1 MGRQT
6 GTRVFCLHG
15 QSPPSPLLGLP
26 GEEGVRA
33 SLARKRAR
41 PWCRG
46 DTGRRR
52 RVNAFVLPRGE
63 IWTLRKPKLV
73 SKKLRRVFRA
83 PDLGAM
89 LQAQREL
96 THVQCYWGKK
106 IRRVVKTVCSD
117 PLSDVYGSNAGLT
130 SQRPGRTLHSSILAP
145 SPVHRKTF
153 FPDASQVPSS
163 KCHWINVPHGCCT
176 C

>member
-89 LQAQREL
+89 LQAQRGEEARAAVWMGL
-96 THVQCYWGKK
+96 GWCPGL
-106 IRRVVKTVCSD
+106 D
-117 PLSDVYGSNAGLT
+117 LGAGVIPT
-130 SQRPGRTLHSSILAP
+130 CGEKGGAP
-145 SPVHRKTF
+145 EQ
-153 FPDASQVPSS
+153 A
-163 KCHWINVPHGCCT
+163 GC
-176 C
+176 